1 MRSLLIFTLVGVG
14 AQLVD
19 GALGMAFGVTA
30 TTLLVLSSVGAA
42 QASAAVHLAE
52 VGTTLASGLSHWR
65 FKNIDWPLVAKLGVP
80 GAVGAFL
87 GATVLS
93 SLSTEHAAPL
103 MAAILMAI
111 GVYVLLRFSLRTP
124 IAIGGQGTRHGA
136 KFLAPL
142 GLFGGFID
150 ASGGGGWGPVTTS
163 TLLSRGKTAPRT
175 VIGSVSASEFLV
187 SVSASLGFLIGLV
200 GVSLVGYSFVR
211 LTRHLNHAGSAY
223 GLVGGTIGP
232 RTGFFSGFA
241 MLGAYWGFSIGTLAL
256 TAAFVNSFI
265 AALQPGNDNPYQ
277 VPWLVIVVIGA
288 VISFLLSGRDIQLL
302 AKILLAIEGIG
313 ILAMIVLVVAIFAQ
327 GGAPTTGID
336 FSVFSFSG
344 GDVSGS
350 AVLAGVDSAFAIDNH
365 LANTEAVVLA
375 PVTDGRWTC
384 LQWGALTPP
393 FGPGTGAANMV
404 TTVGDGSDASADPMG

>member
-65 FKNIDWPLVAKLGVP
+65 FKNIDWSIVLKLGGP
-80 GAVGAFL
+80 GAIGAFV

-103 MAAILMAI
+103 MAAILVVI
-111 GVYVLLRFSLRTP
+111 GAYVLLRFSLRNP
-124 IAIGGQGTRHGA
+124 PVLRHGETPHSA
-136 KFLAPL
+136 RFLSPL

-187 SVSASLGFLIGLV
+187 AASASVGFGVGLREEFVQNLPVVLGLAIGGVIAAPIAAWLV
-200 GVSLVGYSFVR
+200 SRINPAL
-211 LTRHLNHAGSAY
+211 LGSAI
-223 GLVGGTIGP
+223 GGIIVLTNSQKLVHYFGIQWPWSTALYSTI
-232 RTGFFSGFA
+232 
-241 MLGAYWGFSIGTLAL
+241 
-256 TAAFVNSFI
+256 
-265 AALQPGNDNPYQ
+265 
-277 VPWLVIVVIGA
+277 VIGWVA
-288 VISFLLSGRDIQLL
+288 
-302 AKILLAIEGIG
+302 
-313 ILAMIVLVVAIFAQ
+313 LVYVAWRTSRAAQ
-327 GGAPTTGID
+327 P
-336 FSVFSFSG
+336 
-344 GDVSGS
+344 
-350 AVLAGVDSAFAIDNH
+350 
-365 LANTEAVVLA
+365 A
-375 PVTDGRWTC
+375 PVADELEPVVTGR
-384 LQWGALTPP
+384 
-393 FGPGTGAANMV
+393 
-404 TTVGDGSDASADPMG
+404 

>member
-65 FKNIDWPLVAKLGVP
+65 FRNIDWPLVAKLGLP
-80 GAVGAFL
+80 GAVGAFV

-103 MAAILMAI
+103 MAAILVAI

-124 IAIGGQGTRHGA
+124 DAIGGRGTRHGV

-163 TLLSRGKTAPRT
+163 TLLSQGKTAPRT

-187 SVSASLGFLIGLV
+187 SASASLGFLVGLGRQFLENWPVVV
-200 GVSLVGYSFVR
+200 GLMLGGVLAAPLAAWLVSRISPALLGTAVGGVIVLTNSQKLVHFFGVQWPWSTGIYSLIVVAWASLVF
-211 LTRHLNHAGSAY
+211 SAW
-223 GLVGGTIGP
+223 
-232 RTGFFSGFA
+232 RAS
-241 MLGAYWGFSIGTLAL
+241 
-256 TAAFVNSFI
+256 
-265 AALQPGNDNPYQ
+265 
-277 VPWLVIVVIGA
+277 
-288 VISFLLSGRDIQLL
+288 R
-302 AKILLAIEGIG
+302 
-313 ILAMIVLVVAIFAQ
+313 
-327 GGAPTTGID
+327 APK
-336 FSVFSFSG
+336 
-344 GDVSGS
+344 
-350 AVLAGVDSAFAIDNH
+350 A
-365 LANTEAVVLA
+365 A
-375 PVTDGRWTC
+375 PVTTDIRSEPV
-384 LQWGALTPP
+384 AR
-393 FGPGTGAANMV
+393 
-404 TTVGDGSDASADPMG
+404 